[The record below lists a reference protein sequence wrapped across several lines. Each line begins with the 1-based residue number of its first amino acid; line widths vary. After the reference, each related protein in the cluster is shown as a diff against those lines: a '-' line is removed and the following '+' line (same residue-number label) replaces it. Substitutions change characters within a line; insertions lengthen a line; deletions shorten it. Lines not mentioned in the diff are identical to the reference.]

1 MNFSPK
7 LIFWLTLGS
16 MIGQGLTAGTIHLTG
31 LVPESWI
38 GPITGWISLLVFADL
53 AFLSMATGYA
63 GLGKGPLASAPSIP
77 EARAVLNDAVT
88 AESKKP

>member
-1 MNFSPK
+1 MTFSPK

-16 MIGQGLTAGTIHLTG
+16 LIGQGLTAGTIHLTG
-31 LVPESWI
+31 MVPADWI
-38 GPITGWISLLVFADL
+38 SPITGWVSFAVFCDL
-53 AFLSMATGYA
+53 AFLSLATGYA
-63 GLGKGPLASAPSIP
+63 GLGKGPLASVPTVP